1 MKYFGNKCVSRTWL
15 CYLLI
20 CSGMSFSGESDDDH
34 EELYMAA
41 SSARNASSM
50 HFPLLIHTHTQFN
63 GSLQEQ
69 QIYVIYPYLS
79 LKF

>member
-1 MKYFGNKCVSRTWL
+1 
-15 CYLLI
+15 
-20 CSGMSFSGESDDDH
+20 MSFSGESDDDH

-50 HFPLLIHTHTQFN
+50 HFALLIHTHTHAQFN

-69 QIYVIYPYLS
+69 QIYAIYPYLS
-79 LKF
+79 LKL